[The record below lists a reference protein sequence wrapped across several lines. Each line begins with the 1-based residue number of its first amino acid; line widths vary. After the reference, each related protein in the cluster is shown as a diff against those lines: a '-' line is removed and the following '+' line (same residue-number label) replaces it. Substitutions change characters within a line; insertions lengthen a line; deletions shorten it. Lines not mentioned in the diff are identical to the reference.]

1 MISVSKRLVIGGTLA
16 LAFTG
21 AQAADFPVKAKPV
34 EYVKVCSLY
43 GAGFYYIP
51 GTDICLRVGGYV
63 RAQLE
68 WGAGSGGLAYGSV
81 PFAANG
87 RFTREAGS
95 DLNYT
100 LRAVVSTESR
110 QQTAYGTLRSYLAL
124 GFTSDTN
131 DTSGANVNTVYAN
144 RAFIQLA
151 GFTVGR
157 AVSYFENFMLYNVY
171 SYADVLTSGDTST
184 FGAEVFAYT
193 AQFGN
198 GVSASLSIENPASRG
213 RAGVLDGSQAAFA
226 VNGVT
231 TPDNLKFRSPDVV
244 ANLRIDQAWGYLAV
258 SAAAHEASGAY
269 YGTANN
275 QNNGHPSDKWGWAA
289 SVGGRINLPGGDSF
303 GASAVYSKGAA
314 RYAAKAGSWQMYGQ
328 DSVGVGWVSDG
339 IFDNLSGIETGIEL
353 TEVWSVNAAYE
364 HVWSPNWRTSVYGGY
379 TEVNYNAAAEAI
391 VNAHLPG
398 AAGTIRCGVPVAG
411 AVWPPINLPVGG
423 GGNSCS
429 PDYSYYQIGSRTQ
442 WNPVSGLDI
451 GLDVFYTHLNT
462 AYKGVATGIYPANNA
477 RPAVNSIDDQDNW
490 SAIVRWQ
497 RSFFP

>member
-1 MISVSKRLVIGGTLA
+1 MISVSKRFVIGGALA

-21 AQAADFPVKAKPV
+21 AQAADLPVKAKPV

-51 GTDICLRVGGYV
+51 GTDICLKVGGYV

-81 PFAANG
+81 PFPLNG
-87 RFTREAGS
+87 KFTRDQGS

-100 LRAVVSTESR
+100 LRAVVSTDSR
-110 QQTAYGTLRSYLAL
+110 QQTAYGTLRSYLSL
-124 GFTSDTN
+124 GFTSDTADAN
-131 DTSGANVNTVYAN
+131 GASVNSIYAN
-144 RAFIQLA
+144 RAFIQIA

-157 AVSYFENFMLYNVY
+157 ATSYFENFMLYNVY

-198 GVSASLSIENPASRG
+198 GFSASLSIENPASRG
-213 RAGVLDGSQAAFA
+213 RAGVMDGSAAAFA
-226 VNGVT
+226 INGGT
-231 TPDNLKFRSPDVV
+231 TPDNLKFRSPDIV
-244 ANLRIDQAWGYLAV
+244 ANLRVDQAWGYAAV
-258 SAAAHEASGAY
+258 SAAAHEAAGGY
-269 YGTANN
+269 YLTGNN
-275 QNNGHPSDKWGWAA
+275 QNNGHPSDKWGWAV

-303 GASAVYSKGAA
+303 GASAVYSEGAA

-328 DSVGVGWVSDG
+328 GSVGVGWLSDG
-339 IFDNLSGIETGIEL
+339 IFDTGTSIEL
-353 TEVWSVNAAYE
+353 TQVWSVNAAYE
-364 HVWSPNWRTSVYGGY
+364 HVWNPNWRTSVYGGY
-379 TEVNYNAAAEAI
+379 TEVNYNSAAIALI
-391 VNAHLPG
+391 NSHLPG
-398 AAGTIRCGVPVAG
+398 PSGSIQCGAVVAG
-411 AVWPPINLPVGG
+411 SVWPPIDVQATGG
-423 GGNSCS
+423 VGNSCS
-429 PDYSYYQIGSRTQ
+429 PDYSYYQVGSRTQ

-462 AYKGVATGIYPANNA
+462 AYKGVGTYPANNA
-477 RPAVNSIDDQDNW
+477 RPAVTSIDDQNVW

-497 RSFFP
+497 RSFYP